1 MIFIF
6 RRAGSDGARELTQFR
21 DLGFIRLRS
30 QPTDAPRPDRPMD
43 HIRWDRAA
51 RQSDRYSI
59 VCWGEHVPSPRGSI
73 RLLNN
78 APLLSKY
85 KQALLLK
92 EKGVATIEVRTDLP
106 SVPSAV
112 PIVVPPPPDPFE
124 EAFRAAQELAE
135 DFVQIRIATR
145 TQPFGDGLNQLRGS
159 LDFLRTAFDTPAPI
173 APPPPIVVPDLS
185 EWLGRLNN
193 HIAGS
198 DLLNAPARPDFYVKK
213 LNLVSEYRVHSFR
226 GVSIRAGK
234 KIPVEGGATHPW
246 VRSSLGGWKISYD
259 GHSVKQKHRDL
270 AHEAVKALGL
280 DFGAVDLGKT
290 SDGDLVVLEVNR
302 APGLDGGTISQYV
315 KHIKRWDEGKP
326 PVEDE

>member
-43 HIRWDRAA
+43 HIRWDRAY
-51 RQSDRYSI
+51 RQPDRYSV
-59 VCWGEHVPSPRGSI
+59 VCWGESVVQNGRV

-92 EKGVATIEVRTDLP
+92 EKGVATIEVST
-106 SVPSAV
+106 VG
-112 PIVVPPPPDPFE
+112 
-124 EAFRAAQELAE
+124 AA
-135 DFVQIRIATR
+135 
-145 TQPFGDGLNQLRGS
+145 
-159 LDFLRTAFDTPAPI
+159 APV
-173 APPPPIVVPDLS
+173 APLVLPPPIDPAQAIWETVREASEDFLNIPSYSREDVYRAAVNYLRNSAENLYVVLQTAAPEAPLPVPVIPDMS